1 MGENAQLQ
9 HSMITVQ
16 ETEEEKPKEHTT
28 VSNQSIAPRSKW
40 LRIALYVLF
49 VLSGQAVGTMLGRLY
64 FDKGGKS
71 QWMATLMQPV
81 GFPVLILYYC
91 FSPLK
96 NSTATSPNTRKPPTM
111 ILVSVY
117 MSLGLLVAAY
127 CFLYSTGLRY
137 LPVSTYSLI
146 CASQL
151 AFNALF
157 SYFLNPQNFTPFI
170 VNSLILLTISSILL
184 ASHDASSTPR
194 GVSRGQYVIGFI
206 CTVGASAGNGFVLSL
221 TQLCFRKL
229 IKRDTFAV
237 VMDMI
242 IYQSLVATS
251 AILVG
256 LFASGEWKGVKGEM
270 EEYELGKI
278 SYVMNLVWI
287 SISWQGFAVGVT
299 GLIFE
304 VSSLFG
310 NAVSALGLPVVPI
323 LAVIF
328 FGDRM
333 DCIKLGGIY
342 IYIVLWYKLS
352 LSLSFLPGW
361 LAGCFW
367 NFFVFDMGKPQ
378 ELQLHIIVQEVKEE
392 NSPQY
397 LNGKK
402 LTSPEP
408 RNYKWW
414 ISIIMYAFFVL
425 FGQSA
430 STLLGRLYYDK
441 GGKSIWVATLAQLAG
456 FPILIPCYCLSPPRS
471 CTTNEQTK
479 QPSALILAIIYFSFG
494 ICLAAYSLMYSF
506 GLLYLPVSTFSLIC
520 ASQLAF
526 TALFSF
532 FLHSQKF
539 TPFIINSLVLLT
551 ISSTLLIFQTDPAS
565 HAEVSKGKYAIG
577 FICTI
582 GASAGYG
589 LMLSLTQLAFK
600 KLLKRE
606 THAKVFEMVI
616 YQSLIATSVAI
627 VGLFISG
634 EWKNLSVEMEEFRL
648 GKFSYVMTLIETAIA
663 SEFFVVGAIGLIFEV
678 SSLFSNAISVLGLP
692 VIPILAVIFF
702 HEKMDPIKVIAMVL
716 AIWGFVSYVYQCY
729 LDNTSSKSEYRSG
742 SEVSKSPL
750 LEEVS

>member
-1 MGENAQLQ
+1 
-9 HSMITVQ
+9 
-16 ETEEEKPKEHTT
+16 
-28 VSNQSIAPRSKW
+28 
-40 LRIALYVLF
+40 
-49 VLSGQAVGTMLGRLY
+49 
-64 FDKGGKS
+64 
-71 QWMATLMQPV
+71 
-81 GFPVLILYYC
+81 
-91 FSPLK
+91 
-96 NSTATSPNTRKPPTM
+96 
-111 ILVSVY
+111 
-117 MSLGLLVAAY
+117 
-127 CFLYSTGLRY
+127 
-137 LPVSTYSLI
+137 
-146 CASQL
+146 
-151 AFNALF
+151 
-157 SYFLNPQNFTPFI
+157 
-170 VNSLILLTISSILL
+170 
-184 ASHDASSTPR
+184 
-194 GVSRGQYVIGFI
+194 
-206 CTVGASAGNGFVLSL
+206 
-221 TQLCFRKL
+221 
-229 IKRDTFAV
+229 
-237 VMDMI
+237 
-242 IYQSLVATS
+242 
-251 AILVG
+251 
-256 LFASGEWKGVKGEM
+256 
-270 EEYELGKI
+270 
-278 SYVMNLVWI
+278 
-287 SISWQGFAVGVT
+287 
-299 GLIFE
+299 
-304 VSSLFG
+304 
-310 NAVSALGLPVVPI
+310 
-323 LAVIF
+323 
-328 FGDRM
+328 
-333 DCIKLGGIY
+333 
-342 IYIVLWYKLS
+342 
-352 LSLSFLPGW
+352 
-361 LAGCFW
+361 
-367 NFFVFDMGKPQ
+367 MGKPQ